1 MKVVKPVLLACVLVL
16 LVTGFTGCTGSKI
29 LPNQL
34 YDSFS
39 SGDFTANN
47 WVRGGNVLPYL
58 QSEHVYK
65 GKYAVEFSDLVD
77 DETSMMYIDLNVE
90 EGAVIRFYI
99 NSFADMGSGSLSFYI
114 DDTLAGRWGMQTGW
128 KPVIRELPAGEHR
141 LKWEYESYPDEPH
154 KVWLDDIMV
163 SNLIP
168 LGEKIEFSDD
178 AFKQLVLAQIGKSG
192 GEAAPYRLSES
203 PHFQD
208 SREEQTLNEHMS
220 LFNNSNY
227 QINKNTRY
235 SSDDVYVNEVSD
247 IEWLSIYSYG
257 WFDYPVAD
265 ITGIEHF
272 SNLMYLDIDGP
283 KIEDITPLT
292 ELENIRYFYLVY
304 SNVEDITPLNNSAEK
319 GSLETLAIMNN
330 MMTSDQL
337 TSESIEA
344 LGTWASLKT
353 LFFSSVDI
361 TDADVLSNLTNLET
375 LLFWNIPI
383 TDISSLSELSKL
395 TRLELAYSPIEDIS
409 PLGSL
414 TGLKDLVLEA
424 LSLTDISPLES
435 LTTLETLKLWDLPLL
450 ETLDGLGPLVNLE
463 DLSLEMSPITD
474 LSPLERVSQL
484 KTLTLYELDISQI
497 ETVSNLQSL
506 EDLCLADLAIT
517 DLSPIQT
524 LTGLK
529 QLEIGTVDATD
540 ITALS
545 DLTALEFLS
554 LYDMDISDI
563 SPLSSLT
570 ALEKIYIRDTNLKD
584 ITPVKHL
591 TNVFRMY
598 LNRNLIEDITP
609 IVEGLINTLE
619 RLDIRDNQLDLTPGS
634 EDMENIKKLIDAGV
648 GVDYE

>member
-1 MKVVKPVLLACVLVL
+1 MTTFTLKRRNYMKLLKNVLLLSVLIFL
-16 LVTGFTGCTGSKI
+16 FISLTGCTGSRI

-34 YDSFS
+34 YDYFAT
-39 SGDFTANN
+39 GDFTANY

-58 QSEHVYK
+58 QSEQVYK
-65 GKYAVEFSDLVD
+65 GKYAVEFSDLSD
-77 DETSMMYIDLNVE
+77 DETSMMFIDLNVE
-90 EGAVIRFYI
+90 EDAVIRFYV
-99 NSFADMGSGSLSFYI
+99 NASEEGNVSLRFYI
-114 DDTLAGRWGMQTGW
+114 DDTLVGQWGMQTGW
-128 KPVIRELPAGEHR
+128 KRVIRELPAGEHR
-141 LKWEYESYPDEPH
+141 LKWEYESYSDENR
-154 KVWLDDIMV
+154 KAWLDDIMI

-168 LGEKIEFSDD
+168 LGEKIEFADD
-178 AFKQLVLAQIGKSG
+178 MFKQMILSMVGKSG

-203 PHFQD
+203 PHFQN
-208 SREEQTLNEHMS
+208 SREEQTLNKHMS

-235 SSDDVYVNEVSD
+235 SNDDVYVNEVTD

-337 TSESIEA
+337 TSESIET
-344 LGTWASLKT
+344 LGTWTSLKT

-529 QLEIGTVDATD
+529 QLEIGTVD
-540 ITALS
+540 
-545 DLTALEFLS
+545 
-554 LYDMDISDI
+554 
-563 SPLSSLT
+563 
-570 ALEKIYIRDTNLKD
+570 
-584 ITPVKHL
+584 
-591 TNVFRMY
+591 
-598 LNRNLIEDITP
+598 
-609 IVEGLINTLE
+609 
-619 RLDIRDNQLDLTPGS
+619 
-634 EDMENIKKLIDAGV
+634 
-648 GVDYE
+648 